1 MNSQSN
7 EKNMEMN
14 RTNQGTPNIRWMLVG
29 YDLVVY
35 AVVAIILLVLYGG
48 MDKLSLVGICQQVAL
63 SVLCIFTAR
72 LLGKIYGQVWRY
84 GGIQCYIR
92 LLFTDSIAFV
102 AYLGLELLLPVQ
114 KITFARLLSLVSL
127 NLLGALALRMMYR
140 YAYKC
145 GNQETARGKFLSILL
160 HIFSGIEAGNE
171 KEVQKIKVAIIGA
184 GRVGVSLAEELLNN
198 AEAAYIPRC
207 FIDINREKVGRD
219 IHGIPVWSEDEATFK
234 RLGEFEVQEIIFA
247 IPSMDAK
254 KKKALYDYYKDAG
267 YKLKVYDYP
276 TVYAAGGKRH
286 LREFDIEEL
295 LFRKPLV
302 VSDERTNAYY
312 KDKIVLITGGGGSI
326 GSELCRQLAKMQ
338 PKKIIILDIYENG
351 AYDVQQEL
359 KIAYGNSLDL
369 QIEICS
375 ITHRKALER
384 VFEKYHPQIII
395 NAAAHKHVPLMEHN
409 CVEAI
414 YNNVFGTQNLVELCE
429 EYGAERFM
437 MVSTDKA
444 VNPTNVM
451 GATKRMCEMIVQ
463 SASTHGKVKYSATRF
478 GNVLGSAGSVIP
490 LFKRQ
495 IANGG
500 PVTVTD
506 KRIIRYFM
514 TIPEASQL
522 VLQSGAI
529 ANNGELFVL
538 DMGQPVKIMDLAEN
552 MIRLSGVQGIEIIET
567 GLRPGEKLYEELLV
581 KTEEL
586 DAIKWGTI
594 RDGRWAVLPKS
605 CKGFSEPLY
614 ELMGWNKDCKYK
626 LRGQFCGTADEQVMI
641 FELEEPE
648 VLVQEKAEEQ
658 FAEEP
663 EKKEEAQKLVKR
675 ILYPEAWAYNFG
687 ESTNRTVFLQRVAY
701 RGNWDILRPARTVE
715 GMEIITREVLD
726 DLLESAEKLIDKMRC
741 ANYA

>member
-1 MNSQSN
+1 MDRANENSMNMDRTKQSS
-7 EKNMEMN
+7 
-14 RTNQGTPNIRWMLVG
+14 TSNIRWMLIG
-29 YDLVVY
+29 YDLIMY
-35 AVVAIILLVLYGG
+35 AVVVAILLLLYGG
-48 MDKLSLVGICQQVAL
+48 IDKLSTIGILQQVCL
-63 SVLCIFTAR
+63 SVLCIFVAR
-72 LLGKIYGQVWRY
+72 LIGKVYGQVWRY

-102 AYLGLELLLPVQ
+102 AYLCLELLLPIQ
-114 KITFARLLSLVSL
+114 KITFARMLSIVSL

-145 GNQETARGKFLSILL
+145 GNRETTKGKILSALL
-160 HIFSGIEAGNE
+160 HMFSGIEAENE

-184 GRVGVSLAEELLNN
+184 GRVGVSLAEELINN
-198 AEAAYIPRC
+198 EETAYIPRC
-207 FIDINREKVGRD
+207 FIDISKEKVGRE
-219 IHGIPVWSEDEATFK
+219 IHGIPVWSENEATFN

-247 IPSMDAK
+247 IPSMDAD
-254 KKKALYDYYKDAG
+254 KKKALYEYYKNAG

-276 TVYAAGGKRH
+276 TMYTAGEKRH

-295 LFRKPLV
+295 LFRKQLV

-312 KDKIVLITGGGGSI
+312 KDKVVLITGGGSI
-326 GSELCRQLAKMQ
+326 GSELCRQLAKMN
-338 PKKIIILDIYENG
+338 PRKIIILDIYENG

-359 KIAYGNSLDL
+359 KIAYGDCLDL

-375 ITHRKALER
+375 ITNRKALEK

-429 EYGAERFM
+429 KFGTERFM

-529 ANNGELFVL
+529 ADNGELFVL
-538 DMGQPVKIMDLAEN
+538 DMGQPVKIIDLAEN
-552 MIRLSGVQGIEIIET
+552 MIRLSGVQGIEIVET

-586 DAIKWGTI
+586 DKT
-594 RDGRWAVLPKS
+594 DNS
-605 CKGFSEPLY
+605 
-614 ELMGWNKDCKYK
+614 
-626 LRGQFCGTADEQVMI
+626 MI
-641 FELEEPE
+641 FIERDSALS
-648 VLVQEKAEEQ
+648 
-658 FAEEP
+658 
-663 EKKEEAQKLVKR
+663 KEEIYKKIDVLRDACNTGDDMIAKEALRSVVPTFQK
-675 ILYPEAWAYNFG
+675 PEDVNK
-687 ESTNRTVFLQRVAY
+687 
-701 RGNWDILRPARTVE
+701 
-715 GMEIITREVLD
+715 EI
-726 DLLESAEKLIDKMRC
+726 A
-741 ANYA
+741 